1 MQRLLNSRVLAVL
14 LLAFAV
20 SACDDD
26 PPTTPTPTPTI
37 VIDTFTGALSQNGAS
52 THSFSVSA
60 VGAVKA
66 TLKTAGADNTLVVGF
81 SLGTWNTVTESCS
94 IVLANDAATVG
105 SVLQGTMTGAGTLCV
120 RMYDVGNVAAPNTA
134 PYTVEVEHP

>member
-14 LLAFAV
+14 VLACAV

-26 PPTTPTPTPTI
+26 TLTPPSTTPPI
-37 VIDTFTGALSQNGAS
+37 VTDTFTGAIAQNSAS
-52 THSFSVSA
+52 THSFNVSA
-60 VGAVKA
+60 AGSVKA
-66 TLKTAGADNTLVVGF
+66 TLKTVGADNTLVVGF

-94 IVLANDAATVG
+94 VVLANDAATVG
-105 SVLQGTMTGAGTLCV
+105 SVLQGTMTGTGTLCL

-134 PYTVEVEHP
+134 AYTVEVEHP